1 MCTVRRLTSKLLR
14 IVIRHSCDESQ
25 DWANAMLRE
34 LDFIE
39 SDWAFALGT
48 WKYDGHLQTL
58 PATWIESLVRKT
70 LCPTGGA
77 EEHRKTGSGSGIRR
91 AHCGRHLGR
100 LRFRP
105 GTPVVISLSHV
116 GRRASAMGP
125 MAGRDR
131 DTANEFHRGG
141 ARAVAEE
148 KSMAAGIVLS
158 AIVLFTHFIVHVATH
173 G

>member
-1 MCTVRRLTSKLLR
+1 M
-14 IVIRHSCDESQ
+14 
-25 DWANAMLRE
+25 
-34 LDFIE
+34 
-39 SDWAFALGT
+39 AFAQSWLSCT
-48 WKYDGHLQTL
+48 RKYDGHLQTL

-131 DTANEFHRGG
+131 DTGNDFHRGG

-148 KSMAAGIVLS
+148 KI
-158 AIVLFTHFIVHVATH
+158 H
-173 G
+173 GGRDCAVRNRSIHAFYCARRDPWISRVR